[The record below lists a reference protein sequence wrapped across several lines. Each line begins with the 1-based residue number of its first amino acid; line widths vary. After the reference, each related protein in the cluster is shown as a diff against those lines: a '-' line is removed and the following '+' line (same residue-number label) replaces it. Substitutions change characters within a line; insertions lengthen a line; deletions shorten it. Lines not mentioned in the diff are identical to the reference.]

1 MGGSLSTTGLLRI
14 AMNDYTTSPS
24 VEALPPLASSGVMR
38 NLMALVEQIAPSNLS
53 VLIVGEKGTG
63 KEWTAQAIHR
73 LSPRAYHKLIRV
85 DCMNTPIEKLANE
98 IFGAEKA
105 TLSGVDVR
113 HGAIEQAENGTL
125 FLDEIG
131 ELPLAIQKQIAR
143 VIGDQQFRRVG
154 SQQSTHCDVRVIAA
168 LSRSIKGA
176 DEESLLPREIHHHI
190 SPIIVNLS
198 PLREHREDIPYLID
212 RFLLELNRPDSKH
225 VTGVSPEAL
234 RFCLSY
240 DWPGNIRQLKDA
252 VRYAMAKSQDHLLQ
266 NDHLQFFISKGQPD
280 GTSGVYP
287 PSGIPLPY
295 NVERAAGESTPGQSE
310 KRKGSIR

>member
-1 MGGSLSTTGLLRI
+1 
-14 AMNDYTTSPS
+14 MNDYTSSTS
-24 VEALPPLASSGVMR
+24 VEVPPPLACSAVMR
-38 NLMALVEQIAPSNLS
+38 NLTALVEQIAPSNLS

-63 KEWTAQAIHR
+63 KEWTAQTIHR
-73 LSPRAYHKLIRV
+73 LSPRVHHRFIRV
-85 DCMNTPIEKLANE
+85 DCMNTPMEKLANE

-105 TLSGVDVR
+105 TPSGVDVR

-131 ELPLAIQKQIAR
+131 ELPLAVQKQIAR

-154 SQQSTHCDVRVIAA
+154 GQQSMRCNVRVIAA
-168 LSRSIKGA
+168 VSRSVTRS
-176 DEESLLPREIHHHI
+176 DEESFLPREIHHHI
-190 SPIIVNLS
+190 SPITVNLS
-198 PLREHREDIPYLID
+198 PLREHREDIPYLME
-212 RFLLELNRPDSKH
+212 RFLLELNRRDSKY

-252 VRYAMAKSQDHLLQ
+252 VRYAMAMSQGHLLQ
-266 NDHLQFFISKGQPD
+266 NDHLQFFVNKSQPN
-280 GTSGVYP
+280 GTFGVYP
-287 PSGIPLPY
+287 ASGTSLPH
-295 NVERAAGESTPGQSE
+295 NVDRAVGESAPEESE

>member
-1 MGGSLSTTGLLRI
+1 
-14 AMNDYTTSPS
+14 MNDYTTPS
-24 VEALPPLASSGVMR
+24 CMEAFPLLARSAVMR

-73 LSPRAYHKLIRV
+73 LSSRAYHKFIRV
-85 DCMNTPIEKLANE
+85 DCMDTPIEKLANE
-98 IFGAEKA
+98 IFGMEKV
-105 TLSGVDVR
+105 TFTGVDVR
-113 HGAIEQAENGTL
+113 RGAIEQAENGTL

-154 SQQSTHCDVRVIAA
+154 SQQSTHCNVRVIAA
-168 LSRSIKGA
+168 LSRSVKRS
-176 DEESLLPREIHHHI
+176 DEESFLPKEIHHHI
-190 SPIIVNLS
+190 SPITVNLS
-198 PLREHREDIPYLID
+198 PLREHREDIPYLIN

-225 VTGVSPEAL
+225 LTGVSPEAL

-252 VRYAMAKSQDHLLQ
+252 VRYAMARSQGHLLQ
-266 NDHLQFFISKGQPD
+266 NDDLQFFINKGQLD
-280 GTSGVYP
+280 GTYGVYP
-287 PSGIPLPY
+287 PSGTSLPY
-295 NVERAAGESTPGQSE
+295 NVERAAREATPDLSE
-310 KRKGSIR
+310 KRKGGIQ